1 VRVQIDG
8 VDYVPQRECP
18 KGQPIG
24 EAFRAL
30 RESSR
35 ETLDEVAKAAGISRA
50 YLWEIEAGEA
60 VDPSFRL
67 VASLAKH
74 YGVSL
79 DELAKGV

>member
-1 VRVQIDG
+1 
-8 VDYVPQRECP
+8 
-18 KGQPIG
+18 
-24 EAFRAL
+24 
-30 RESSR
+30 
-35 ETLDEVAKAAGISRA
+35 LDEVAKAAGISRA